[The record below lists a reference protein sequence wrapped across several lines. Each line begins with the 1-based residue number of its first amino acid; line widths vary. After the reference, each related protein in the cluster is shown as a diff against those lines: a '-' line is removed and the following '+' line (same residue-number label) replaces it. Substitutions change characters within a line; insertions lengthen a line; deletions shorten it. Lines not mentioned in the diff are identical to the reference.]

1 MNYCFDT
8 EKIDLNELKERLTTT
23 DLVPSRNS
31 LLNGLDE
38 NLEQLTKIG
47 LKTMGSLLKG
57 LKNNVQLFSVA
68 DQTGIDREYLAL
80 LRRELESY
88 LPKPFP
94 LKDFTWISAEA
105 LEKLEAAGIRNTAQL
120 YENSSAARSCGVDPS
135 LMDQIIHCA
144 DLTRIQWINP
154 TAARMLQDAGY
165 DSPADVAAADANVLC
180 ETLMKNNQ
188 GGHYFKGNIG
198 LRDINRLVHAARY
211 TARWG

>member
-23 DLVPSRNS
+23 DLVPSRTG

-38 NLEQLTKIG
+38 NLELLSKIG
-47 LKTMGSLLKG
+47 LNTLGSLQKG
-57 LKNNVQLFSVA
+57 LKNNVHLFSVA
-68 DQTGIDREYLAL
+68 DQTGIDRDYLAL
-80 LRRELESY
+80 LRREVESY

-105 LEKLEAAGIRNTAQL
+105 LEKLEAAGFRNTAQL
-120 YENSSAARSCGVDPS
+120 FEKASSARTCGVDPVI
-135 LMDQIIHCA
+135 LDEMIQCA

-154 TAARMLQDAGY
+154 TAARMLVDAGY
-165 DSPADVAAADANVLC
+165 DSPVRVAAADAGVLC
-180 ETLMKNNQ
+180 DEMLKNNQ

-198 LRDINRLVHAARY
+198 LRDVRRLVHAARY
-211 TARWG
+211 TARWD